1 MPRDDLLKGRF
12 SQAHQVYH
20 VTLCTENRKTWFSDI
35 NCGRIVVRQMRRLH
49 EEKELDSIA
58 WVVMPDH
65 LHWLFQL
72 GETKSLSNV
81 IKDLKGRTAIELNAH
96 LKHKGTIWQRGFY
109 DHGLRKE
116 EDIKKIARYIVA
128 NPLRAGLVEQI
139 ADYPLWDAIWL

>member
-12 SQAHQVYH
+12 SQAHQSYH
-20 VTLCTENRKTWFSDI
+20 VTLCTDNRLAWFSDI
-35 NCGRIVVRQMRRLH
+35 HCGRIVVRQMRRLH
-49 EEKELDSIA
+49 KERKLDSIA

-81 IKDLKGRTAIELNAH
+81 IKDLKGRTAIELNAY
-96 LKHKGTIWQRGFY
+96 LQRKDTIWQRGFY

>member
-20 VTLCTENRKTWFSDI
+20 VTLCTENRKAWFSDI

-116 EDIKKIARYIVA
+116 EDIKNCPVYR
-128 NPLRAGLVEQI
+128 R
-139 ADYPLWDAIWL
+139 

>member
-1 MPRDDLLKGRF
+1 MPRDDLIKGRF
-12 SQAHQVYH
+12 SQAHQIYH
-20 VTLCTENRKTWFSDI
+20 VTLCTDNRIAWFGDI

-49 EEKELDSIA
+49 EERKLDSIA

-72 GETKSLSNV
+72 GETRSLSYV
-81 IKDLKGRTAIELNAH
+81 IKDLKGRAAIELNAH
-96 LKHKGTIWQRGFY
+96 LKHKGAIWQRGFY